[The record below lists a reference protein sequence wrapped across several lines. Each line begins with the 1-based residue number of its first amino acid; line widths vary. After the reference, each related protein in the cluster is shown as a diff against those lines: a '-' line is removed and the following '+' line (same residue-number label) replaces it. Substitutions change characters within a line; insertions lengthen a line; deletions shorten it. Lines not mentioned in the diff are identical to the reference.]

1 MPRTYNRFLVLA
13 GALIVLLLLL
23 TTLYLLGMHYLE
35 DKPRSFWQALQWAA
49 GTASTTGYG
58 GDISWHHPLM
68 VVFVVCAQFVGVIML
83 FLIFPIY
90 LIPVLEARFETKLP
104 TDAVKARD
112 HVVIFDYSPA
122 VASLLVELDQAR
134 IKTVIIEEHVAD
146 ARHLLGQGRQL
157 IHGALEDGVL
167 QKANLLHAR
176 ALIVNAT
183 DERNAATILAARQL
197 GFEREILALVEDPFH
212 LEPMMLAGANDA
224 YTPRHV
230 LGAALAARASQR
242 VSPTV
247 TGLQHL
253 GHRLQVA
260 EVRITRDSELRGKT
274 LQEADLWRHAGVT
287 VIGQWVGG
295 KLVAA
300 PTPDMRLE
308 AGGIL
313 ILVGSD
319 ESIRRFIALCAG
331 TRRVQRHGSFLI
343 CGGGEVGQKVAQLL
357 REAGEQTFIIDSRP
371 VPGVDLVGNV
381 LDTKLLKEA
390 GVENVHAVILA
401 LSTDATTL
409 FSTVIVK
416 DLAPD
421 VPVIARVNHAENVER
436 IYAAGADFALSI
448 SQVSGQLLALRLLGR
463 QSVAVDPE
471 LAVVAVSPQGILSF
485 HPKDHEIREKT
496 GCNVV
501 AVERGEDLLVE
512 FGPAFRLLPTD
523 TVYVCGGERAIQ
535 RYYQIFP
542 QPPREHTGVGGH
554 VPALPSIADRSSG

>member
-1 MPRTYNRFLVLA
+1 MPKTYNRFLVLA
-13 GALIVLLLLL
+13 GVLMLMLLIL
-23 TTLYLLGMHYLE
+23 TTLYLVGMHYLE
-35 DKPRSFWQALQWAA
+35 DKPRDFWQALQWAA

-58 GDISWHHPLM
+58 GDISWHNPLM

-83 FLIFPIY
+83 FLVFPIY

-104 TDAVKARD
+104 TDAVKTRD
-112 HVVIFDYSPA
+112 HVVLFDYGPA
-122 VASLLVELDQAR
+122 VATLLTELDQAR
-134 IKTVIIEEHVAD
+134 IKTVVIEEHVAD
-146 ARHLLGQGRQL
+146 ARHLLEQGRTL

-167 QKANLLHAR
+167 RKANLLHAR
-176 ALIVNAT
+176 ALIVNSS

-197 GFEREILALVEDPFH
+197 GYQGEILALVEDPFH
-212 LEPMMLAGANDA
+212 LEPMILAGANDA

-242 VSPTV
+242 VNPTV
-247 TGLQHL
+247 TGLSHL

-274 LQEADLWRHAGVT
+274 LHEANLRQHVGVT

-295 KLVAA
+295 KLVSP

-319 ESIRRFIALCAG
+319 EGIRNFMTLCAG

-390 GVENVHAVILA
+390 GVEYVHAVILA
-401 LSTDATTL
+401 LSADATTL

-448 SQVSGQLLALRLLGR
+448 SQVSGQLLALRLLGH

-471 LAVVAVSPQGILSF
+471 LSVVAVSTHGIAGH
-485 HPKDHEIREKT
+485 HPKDHHIREKT
-496 GCNVV
+496 GCTVV
-501 AVERGEDLLVE
+501 AVERGEELLVE
-512 FGPAFRLLPTD
+512 FGEDFHFEPAD
-523 TVYVCGGERAIQ
+523 TVYVCGSDSGIQ
-535 RYYQIFP
+535 RYYELYP
-542 QPPREHTGVGGH
+542 QPRERVIGGA
-554 VPALPSIADRSSG
+554 VPALPSSPERSVV